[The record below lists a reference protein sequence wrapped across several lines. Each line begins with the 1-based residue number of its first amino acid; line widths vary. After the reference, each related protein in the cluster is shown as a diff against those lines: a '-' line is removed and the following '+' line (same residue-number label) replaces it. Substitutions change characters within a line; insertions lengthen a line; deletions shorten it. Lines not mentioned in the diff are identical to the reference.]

1 MVNDNF
7 IEPNKITLL
16 GWVDKALDQTLTK
29 KNIISRFRVIGI
41 QPWNLE
47 AMEEKTGLSSLYI
60 IINESKEEGDDKTSN
75 EKYQDM
81 QWGENYVVINQ
92 LINIINTIIIRP

>member
-29 KNIISRFRVIGI
+29 KNIISRFRVIRFW
-41 QPWNLE
+41 PWNLK
-47 AMEEKTGLSSLYI
+47 AMEEKTRFNSLYI
-60 IINESKEEGDDKTSN
+60 IINESKGERDDKTSN

-81 QWGENYVVINQ
+81 QWGENYVVIN
-92 LINIINTIIIRP
+92 